1 MFYSISPQYA
11 QCTTPHS
18 ANMYNSTIIH
28 KNSTI
33 FKQSILGI
41 SDAINQIQKI
51 RVAEGL
57 NGLFDATTVQQYT
70 LAISGLNKQ
79 EAITLLQRQGLSTA
93 QQAQILSSAG
103 LLQTTQML
111 NASLVEE
118 AVLSS
123 KISGEKATQ
132 VLTELGVID
141 AKTEN
146 LIVTK
151 ACTAEEIKHALAIK
165 GVVGADA
172 EAILSQLGLATAN
185 TTTTASF
192 AGLTTSIKA
201 ATSAM
206 LKWLTTNPLG
216 WATLAIGGFLGV
228 SKVIDAFTTSEEE
241 MTEAH
246 QDSVQKVIDSIS
258 EYEELKQE
266 LQTVQQE
273 YEDTEQKLK
282 DLYRLREN
290 QTITQAEEEYLEKLE
305 GQNQKLREQIE
316 YKQALANIEAKEVED
331 EAVKT
336 LKEKTQN
343 DISTAYSENG
353 GLTTKYDKI
362 TDAEKIK
369 QNTSLIEIFT
379 KYLVGYE
386 KVIQGKELTQEEI
399 NQFNKQLEGLQNQYN
414 SIKGN
419 DVGDEANRQLLQ
431 EEIDFYKS
439 LLDGSLTYEQYD
451 KMSASKKESVQ
462 KLISENQQLLEIIEP
477 LNNAIVS
484 TSGEN
489 YELKKANDAIIES
502 AKKSVIGFNEYANA
516 LNDVDK
522 ALDTTKETAKEFNIL
537 DTISET
543 VEHLDKKV
551 KPVMDSLKSAYQDIF
566 TEDGFTLDNVGVD
579 MLNSVKESIAEINE
593 IEGIDISTS
602 AFEDFAKVLTNT
614 ETTEEQ
620 AHKAF
625 NDLVGDII
633 NGTDSLNVSSE
644 AVNVLVQSLEE
655 MGVTNAKEVVD
666 EMLSIK
672 ENLNKLSDEAQGEVK
687 VINDTLGG
695 MGKEAV
701 TSTNDL
707 TECTWEEIEAL
718 MSASNTYGFT
728 ADKIKEYAAQKIW
741 SNQNALDVSQDIS
754 QLLVVAKSAGIATK
768 AIARYEEAKKLQ
780 KQGYGGGQ
788 GQVDALMKSAY
799 QEVLDE
805 IQTLYNFELP
815 EYAPKYSSSSSKS
828 SKDSTSTFDWIET
841 KISNMEDELDS
852 LDKKVANTY
861 SKWEQRNKDLADS
874 IAKTNEAIKL
884 QENAANAYM
893 NEANS
898 LGISSHYKTLVQKGA
913 LNIEDISDKDL
924 ADKISEYQ
932 DLYEKSKECTD
943 KANELRQT
951 LNELSSSEKWDLLK
965 SESDADIDILD
976 KRIDAIQTSLDK
988 LDFKGMFANS
998 SYYNDMVDLTRNK
1011 ISSLIS
1017 QETELQNILKTMT
1030 TGTEAYDTMF
1040 AELMDIRNQIGELEN
1055 ECIEFNNNIRDLD
1068 WEIFEFFEDSISR
1081 ITEEI
1086 NFFKDL
1092 LSDEDMFDDSGNMTK
1107 YADATLGLHYA
1118 NIETYKK
1125 KAQDYYEEMRD
1136 LQQQLVNGG
1145 GQDVLEK
1152 YREYE
1157 DLYRDMISNIK
1168 DQKDAILDLVS
1179 QAYEEQISALER
1191 INDLTLERMDRE
1203 RDLYNYQKN
1212 IAEKT
1217 KEKTSLERQIDV
1229 YSNSDSEE
1237 SVAKVQQLKLE
1248 LEKVNS
1254 DIEDMEYEQ
1263 QRADTEAMLTN
1274 ITEDFKL
1281 WQSQR
1286 LDNEAGLL
1294 ENIRSE
1300 VESKSNEIQATLKE
1314 VAGQYG
1320 TTLSTSLTSIF
1331 GSENPFDNVVTAIN
1345 NLIAK
1350 ISGIVGGDNTSNS
1363 NSGSG
1368 GGSVA
1373 DTNKPV
1379 TQGKT
1384 TTATQNTQTDTQS
1397 KPESDGIFIPQK
1409 SVYPK
1414 NKLDKEKSVVDRLK
1428 YFDFASDFQSR
1439 ATYYKK
1445 LGGTGTYTGSASQ
1458 NKWLLSKMKEMGY
1471 VSGTNYAK
1479 KGLHW
1484 TQENGDELIIRKSD
1498 GALLTPL
1505 GMGDKVVN
1513 AEGTNNLFTF
1523 ANDPQGFLEK
1533 FGVLNYTPNL
1543 ALPKM
1548 PNIQP
1553 RNISNEVNLGGVHIA
1568 QVVTSDAQ
1576 DFMRQLP
1583 SVIAN
1588 DTKTQKVIS
1597 EVVLGGALG
1606 RNSMSAKRFL

>member
-1 MFYSISPQYA
+1 M
-11 QCTTPHS
+11 
-18 ANMYNSTIIH
+18 
-28 KNSTI
+28 
-33 FKQSILGI
+33 
-41 SDAINQIQKI
+41 
-51 RVAEGL
+51 
-57 NGLFDATTVQQYT
+57 
-70 LAISGLNKQ
+70 
-79 EAITLLQRQGLSTA
+79 QRQGLSTA

-228 SKVIDAFTTSEEE
+228 SKVIDAFTTSEKE

-305 GQNQKLREQIE
+305 GQNQKLKEQIE

-414 SIKGN
+414 SIEGN

-431 EEIDFYKS
+431 AEIDFYKS

-502 AKKSVIGFNEYANA
+502 AKKSVVGFNEYANA

-522 ALDTTKETAKEFNIL
+522 ALDSTKETAKEFNIL

-543 VEHLDKKV
+543 IDHLDKKV

-593 IEGIDISTS
+593 AGANISTS

-633 NGTDSLNVSSE
+633 NGTNSLNVSSE
-644 AVNVLVQSLEE
+644 AVDVLVQSLEE
-655 MGVTNAKEVVD
+655 MGVTNAKEVVN

-687 VINDTLGG
+687 VINDTLGD

-741 SNQNALDVSQDIS
+741 SNQNSLDVSQDIS

-815 EYAPKYSSSSSKS
+815 EYKPKDSKSDSKS
-828 SKDSTSTFDWIET
+828 SKDTTSDIDWIET
-841 KISNMEDELDS
+841 KLNNV
-852 LDKKVANTY
+852 DKV
-861 SKWEQRNKDLADS
+861 
-874 IAKTNEAIKL
+874 
-884 QENAANAYM
+884 
-893 NEANS
+893 
-898 LGISSHYKTLVQKGA
+898 
-913 LNIEDISDKDL
+913 
-924 ADKISEYQ
+924 
-932 DLYEKSKECTD
+932 
-943 KANELRQT
+943 
-951 LNELSSSEKWDLLK
+951 
-965 SESDADIDILD
+965 
-976 KRIDAIQTSLDK
+976 LDK
-988 LDFKGMFANS
+988 LNNTID
-998 SYYNDMVDLTRNK
+998 
-1011 ISSLIS
+1011 
-1017 QETELQNILKTMT
+1017 
-1030 TGTEAYDTMF
+1030 DTYSNWT
-1040 AELMDIRNQIGELEN
+1040 DR
-1055 ECIEFNNNIRDLD
+1055 
-1068 WEIFEFFEDSISR
+1068 S
-1081 ITEEI
+1081 
-1086 NFFKDL
+1086 
-1092 LSDEDMFDDSGNMTK
+1092 
-1107 YADATLGLHYA
+1107 
-1118 NIETYKK
+1118 
-1125 KAQDYYEEMRD
+1125 KA
-1136 LQQQLVNGG
+1136 L
-1145 GQDVLEK
+1145 
-1152 YREYE
+1152 
-1157 DLYRDMISNIK
+1157 
-1168 DQKDAILDLVS
+1168 KDAITDTEKAIGLQG
-1179 QAYEEQISALER
+1179 QAYAKYMQKAESIKLPEYLKER
-1191 INDLTLERMDRE
+1191 VRLGDMSIQNDVNSE
-1203 RDLYNYQKN
+1203 
-1212 IAEKT
+1212 T
-1217 KEKTSLERQIDV
+1217 KELIDE
-1229 YSNSDSEE
+1229 YSEWYE
-1237 SVAKVQQLKLE
+1237 KAQEAK
-1248 LEKVNS
+1248 
-1254 DIEDMEYEQ
+1254 
-1263 QRADTEAMLTN
+1263 EA
-1274 ITEDFKL
+1274 
-1281 WQSQR
+1281 Q
-1286 LDNEAGLL
+1286 
-1294 ENIRSE
+1294 
-1300 VESKSNEIQATLKE
+1300 
-1314 VAGQYG
+1314 
-1320 TTLSTSLTSIF
+1320 
-1331 GSENPFDNVVTAIN
+1331 
-1345 NLIAK
+1345 
-1350 ISGIVGGDNTSNS
+1350 
-1363 NSGSG
+1363 
-1368 GGSVA
+1368 
-1373 DTNKPV
+1373 
-1379 TQGKT
+1379 
-1384 TTATQNTQTDTQS
+1384 
-1397 KPESDGIFIPQK
+1397 
-1409 SVYPK
+1409 
-1414 NKLDKEKSVVDRLK
+1414 
-1428 YFDFASDFQSR
+1428 
-1439 ATYYKK
+1439 
-1445 LGGTGTYTGSASQ
+1445 
-1458 NKWLLSKMKEMGY
+1458 
-1471 VSGTNYAK
+1471 
-1479 KGLHW
+1479 
-1484 TQENGDELIIRKSD
+1484 DELNK
-1498 GALLTPL
+1498 
-1505 GMGDKVVN
+1505 
-1513 AEGTNNLFTF
+1513 
-1523 ANDPQGFLEK
+1523 
-1533 FGVLNYTPNL
+1533 
-1543 ALPKM
+1543 
-1548 PNIQP
+1548 
-1553 RNISNEVNLGGVHIA
+1553 
-1568 QVVTSDAQ
+1568 
-1576 DFMRQLP
+1576 
-1583 SVIAN
+1583 
-1588 DTKTQKVIS
+1588 
-1597 EVVLGGALG
+1597 
-1606 RNSMSAKRFL
+1606 